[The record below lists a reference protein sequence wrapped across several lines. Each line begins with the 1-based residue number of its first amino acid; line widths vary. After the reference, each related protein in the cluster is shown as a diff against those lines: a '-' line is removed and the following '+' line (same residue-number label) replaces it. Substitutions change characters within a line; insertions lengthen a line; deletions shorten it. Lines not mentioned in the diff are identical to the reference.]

1 MKKKLLWSLLI
12 AVLLLAVLFVPIP
25 GQDGGTK
32 TYSALTYKVVKWNRL
47 VDSRLYSA
55 TRVYRFP
62 DNFRSLDALWAQE
75 CPTEEAPAVQS
86 LTATVV
92 RIENG
97 SVLVRPAL
105 CEDEQIII
113 TFPLEGLPD
122 IGAQFRSQVKI
133 YYDGNIMETS
143 PAQIRALDW
152 ELTDTRTRPFGK
164 PWLSES
170 ATDYEHSLSDA
181 TLIISEVYRDC
192 FFAGAVNGSS
202 VLLKVNGQL
211 DARWQVGDYI
221 TLTCENILWDEAV
234 GRVEADLISIE
245 PSDWH
250 PDPDSVL
257 YG

>member
-1 MKKKLLWSLLI
+1 MKKKALWVLLP
-12 AVLLLAVLFVPIP
+12 AVLLLAALFLPIT
-25 GQDGGTK
+25 GKDGGTT

-47 VDSRLYSA
+47 VDNRLYSA

-62 DNFRSLDALWAQE
+62 DNFRSLDALWQLERPA
-75 CPTEEAPAVQS
+75 EEVPAVQS

-92 RIENG
+92 QIDRG

-105 CEDEQIII
+105 CEDEQLII
-113 TFPLEGLPD
+113 TFSLEGLPD
-122 IGAQFRSQVKI
+122 IGVQFRSQVKI
-133 YYDGNIMETS
+133 YYDGTIMES
-143 PAQIRALDW
+143 NPAQIKALDW

-170 ATDYEHSLSDA
+170 ATDYEHSLSGT
-181 TLIISEVYRDC
+181 TLIISEVYKDC

-211 DARWQVGDYI
+211 DEQWQVGDYI
-221 TLTCENILWDEAV
+221 TLTCENILWEESA
-234 GRVEADLISIE
+234 GRLEADLIAIE
-245 PSDWH
+245 KSDWR
-250 PDPDSVL
+250 PDLEDII